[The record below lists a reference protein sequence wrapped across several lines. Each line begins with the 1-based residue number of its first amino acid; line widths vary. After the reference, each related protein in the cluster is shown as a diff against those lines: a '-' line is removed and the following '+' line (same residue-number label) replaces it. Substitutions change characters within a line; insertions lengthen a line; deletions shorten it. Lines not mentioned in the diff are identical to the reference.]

1 MISSEKYSAD
11 MENPEI
17 INISKISEKHPVILF
32 DGDCTFCNFWVQ
44 YVLKRD
50 KNQEFYFS
58 PLQSDGAKSLIS
70 SLDKRFQET
79 DSIIVL
85 FKKKVYDKSDAV
97 FVILKAL
104 NHPTRYLWYITP
116 KFLRNAVYDL
126 IAKYRHRLHWWQTEC
141 LVPDEEDKK
150 RFL

>member
-1 MISSEKYSAD
+1 

-17 INISKISEKHPVILF
+17 TNISEISEKHPVILY

-50 KNQEFYFS
+50 KNQQFYFS

-85 FKKKVYDKSDAV
+85 AKKKVYDKSDAV
-97 FVILKAL
+97 FVILKEL
-104 NHPTRYLWYITP
+104 NHPARYLWYLTP
-116 KFLRNAVYDL
+116 KFLRNVVYDL
-126 IAKYRHRLHWWQTEC
+126 IAKYRHQLIWWQSEC
-141 LVPDEEDKK
+141 LIPDEEDKK
-150 RFL
+150 RFV

>member
-1 MISSEKYSAD
+1 MD
-11 MENPEI
+11 NPPS

-50 KNQEFYFS
+50 KNQQFYFS

-70 SLDKRFQET
+70 SFDKRFQET

-85 FKKKVYDKSDAV
+85 YKKKVFDKSDAV

-104 NHPTRYLWYITP
+104 NHPALYLWYISP
-116 KFLRNAVYDL
+116 KFLRNVVYDL
-126 IAKYRHRLHWWQTEC
+126 IAKYRHRLHLWQTEC
-141 LVPDEEDKK
+141 VVPDEEDKR
-150 RFL
+150 RFV

>member
-1 MISSEKYSAD
+1 

-17 INISKISEKHPVILF
+17 TNISKISEKHPVILF

-50 KNQEFYFS
+50 KKREFYFS

-70 SLDKRFQET
+70 SFDKRFQET

-85 FKKKVYDKSDAV
+85 YNNKVYDKSDAV

-104 NHPTRYLWYITP
+104 NHPALYLWYITP
-116 KFLRNAVYDL
+116 KFLRNVVYEL
-126 IAKYRHRLHWWQTEC
+126 IAKYRHQLIWWQSEC
-141 LVPDEEDKK
+141 LIPNEEDKR

>member
-1 MISSEKYSAD
+1 

-17 INISKISEKHPVILF
+17 TNISEISEKHPVILY
-32 DGDCTFCNFWVQ
+32 DGDCTFCSFWVQ

-50 KNQEFYFS
+50 KNQQFYFS

-85 FKKKVYDKSDAV
+85 AKKKVYDKSDAV
-97 FVILKAL
+97 FVILKEL
-104 NHPTRYLWYITP
+104 NHPARYLWYLTP
-116 KFLRNAVYDL
+116 KFLRNVVYDL
-126 IAKYRHRLHWWQTEC
+126 IAKYRHQLIWWQSEC
-141 LVPDEEDKK
+141 LIPDEEDKK
-150 RFL
+150 RFV